1 MDLLFIFSTSVRK
14 ERKKNPIL
22 ITISISKY
30 FTLCFQCLE
39 FIIFLFLANYGL
51 PEDETDAVIPMFKEV
66 TFTELDREEA
76 VKVIEL
82 YNKVAKEKGYGKKH
96 EDRKLKKFKSGN
108 QRPGNFKGNQN
119 NRG

>member
-1 MDLLFIFSTSVRK
+1 MYKKK
-14 ERKKNPIL
+14 EKKSIS
-22 ITISISKY
+22 ITFSISKY
-30 FTLCFQCLE
+30 FLLCFQGLE
-39 FIIFLFLANYGL
+39 LIIFIFLANYGL

-96 EDRKLKKFKSGN
+96 EDRKLKKFKAGN

-119 NRG
+119 NRGY

>member
-1 MDLLFIFSTSVRK
+1 MLNVTHRGQEITLNFKLPLNISLSVLPRFGIH
-14 ERKKNPIL
+14 N
-22 ITISISKY
+22 
-30 FTLCFQCLE
+30 
-39 FIIFLFLANYGL
+39 FLFLANYGL

-96 EDRKLKKFKSGN
+96 EDRKMKKFKAGN
-108 QRPGNFKGNQN
+108 QRPGNFKGTQN

>member
-1 MDLLFIFSTSVRK
+1 MFHRD
-14 ERKKNPIL
+14 
-22 ITISISKY
+22 
-30 FTLCFQCLE
+30 
-39 FIIFLFLANYGL
+39 LFLANYGL
-51 PEDETDAVIPMFKEV
+51 PEEETDAVVPMFKQI

-96 EDRKLKKFKSGN
+96 EDRKLKKFKTGN

-119 NRG
+119 QRGGYVE